1 MKKII
6 IITLVIILAVA
17 FVVNGKG
24 EDKQT
29 VHKEYIVQYG
39 DTLYSIA
46 SEYGISNWQ
55 EWSYNTCEY
64 NNLKFGGEIF
74 AGQKITIEVYAD

>member
-29 VHKEYIVQYG
+29 VHKEYIVQNG

-46 SEYGISNWQ
+46 SNNNINNWQ
-55 EWSYNTCEY
+55 EWTYNVCEL
-64 NNLKFGGEIF
+64 NNLKSGGEIF
-74 AGQKITIEVYAD
+74 AGQKITILVYEN